1 MGMSN
6 KTTDT
11 TATRGDIDEVLH
23 VLQGIMTQIDE
34 RFNRLEEKVDH
45 IESEVVDVKA
55 SYDRLLNT
63 IDTFI
68 GRIDGYETE
77 QAARDSQFAKLLAW
91 ARKVSEKTG
100 VPLGNL

>member
-1 MGMSN
+1 MSN
-6 KTTDT
+6 KTTDD
-11 TATRGDIDEVLH
+11 TATRGDIDEVLQ
-23 VLQGIMTQIDE
+23 VLQGIMTQVDE

-91 ARKVSEKTG
+91 PRKVSEKTG
-100 VPLGNL
+100 VPLENL